1 MKKLLLVGLLFCGSL
16 ITVNAQCTAAKAA
29 CCAAKKSA
37 SVDAATQ
44 TGSLVTE
51 VSVSGPNVQMDAAE
65 ELASQD
71 PSIQKRQDDGTGAM
85 TYYQKSTNAKGKV
98 SWNEVKYCNDAKKFT
113 SLASSDTKEDI
124 KSDKK
129 AECGDKKQ
137 GAACCASKKAEGT
150 K

>member
-1 MKKLLLVGLLFCGSL
+1 MRKFLLASMFFCGSIIAL
-16 ITVNAQCTAAKAA
+16 NAQCTTEKAA
-29 CCAAKKSA
+29 CCSSKKTA

-65 ELASQD
+65 QLASTD
-71 PSIQKRQDDGTGAM
+71 PTIQKRQDADTGVT
-85 TYYQKSTNAKGKV
+85 TYFQKSTDAKGKV
-98 SWNEVKYCNDAKKFT
+98 AWNEVKYCNDAKKFT
-113 SLASSDTKEDI
+113 SLVSTDAKADK

-129 AECGDKKQ
+129 AAECGDKKK
-137 GAACCASKKAEGT
+137 GDACCASKVEGT